1 MGAAD
6 YLLSPRRN
14 HRGTETPS
22 EASRILFLV
31 TLGCAS
37 IWAWPIADGIIF
49 VWLSMVLLVSTPIL
63 SLGWWILSIAGQS
76 RRPRDLTPAL
86 GREGPDQNQH
96 DQD

>member
-31 TLGCAS
+31 TIGCAS
-37 IWAWPIADGIIF
+37 IWAWPLADGMVF
-49 VWLSMVLLVSTPIL
+49 VWFCLVLFVSTPIL
-63 SLGWWILSIAGQS
+63 SIGWFVFSILGRS
-76 RRPRDLTPAL
+76 RDPRDLTPAISR
-86 GREGPDQNQH
+86 GD
-96 DQD
+96 

>member
-37 IWAWPIADGIIF
+37 VWAWPIADGLVF
-49 VWLSMVLLVSTPIL
+49 VWFCLVLFVSTPIL
-63 SLGWWILSIAGQS
+63 SSLH
-76 RRPRDLTPAL
+76 LTTAVINYSVCL
-86 GREGPDQNQH
+86 LCY
-96 DQD
+96 

>member
-37 IWAWPIADGIIF
+37 VWAWPIADGLVF
-49 VWLSMVLLVSTPIL
+49 VWFCLVLFVSTPIL
-63 SLGWWILSIAGQS
+63 SIGWYVLSLLGRS
-76 RRPRDLTPAL
+76 RESRDLTPAISR
-86 GREGPDQNQH
+86 GD
-96 DQD
+96 

>member
-37 IWAWPIADGIIF
+37 VWAWPIADGLVF
-49 VWLSMVLLVSTPIL
+49 VWFCLVLFVSTPIL
-63 SLGWWILSIAGQS
+63 SIGWYVSVPTRSL
-76 RRPRDLTPAL
+76 
-86 GREGPDQNQH
+86 EGLQGPHASHQQG
-96 DQD
+96 